1 VHMQF
6 RNCNE
11 TVFHLFSCLRNIKMN
26 FKYPKLARKY
36 LSKNMKK
43 LAKKQVLNQALH
55 AGSKYVDPSGTLSSA
70 IQVAQDGAAAG
81 AQVGQMAGNL
91 MRR

>member
-1 VHMQF
+1 
-6 RNCNE
+6 
-11 TVFHLFSCLRNIKMN
+11 MN

-43 LAKKQVLNQALH
+43 IAKKQVLNQDLH